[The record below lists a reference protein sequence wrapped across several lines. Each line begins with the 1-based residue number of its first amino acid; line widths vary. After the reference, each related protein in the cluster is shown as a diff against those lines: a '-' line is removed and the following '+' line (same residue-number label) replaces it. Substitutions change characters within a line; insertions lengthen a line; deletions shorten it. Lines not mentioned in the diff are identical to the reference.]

1 MEHALKFKC
10 PTSLV
15 RGWTVPPN
23 SPVNTCGWYTVG
35 ITQYSISYLSIYL
48 IYLSI
53 HLPTCLPPIYP
64 SVHHIKTHTHTHKHM
79 HTLSHMHVCAHM
91 FFKDVYCPLTLSH
104 IYLVH
109 KFVRNDLHAFQC
121 HQTVQLLYNT
131 DIHSSITIKDKDT
144 VVFRRQC
151 L

>member
-1 MEHALKFKC
+1 MYVSIHPSIYP
-10 PTSLV
+10 PTS
-15 RGWTVPPN
+15 
-23 SPVNTCGWYTVG
+23 
-35 ITQYSISYLSIYL
+35 
-48 IYLSI
+48 
-53 HLPTCLPPIYP
+53 HPPIHP
-64 SVHHIKTHTHTHKHM
+64 SVHHIKTHTHTNTHA
-79 HTLSHMHVCAHM
+79 HTLTYACVCAHM